1 MVVKFISDD
10 VVLFLVFGGQL
21 KRPENVVGLVAHTV
35 DEGVDL
41 RFFISGGQARRD
53 SEVLKTAEP
62 LRPLVRCREVERLW
76 RCHAQASHLGSALL
90 LCVSYRCH
98 HVALGTATC
107 VGTGGTERDNTC
119 LESCDSRHI
128 HI

>member
-1 MVVKFISDD
+1 VLHLSEGLRSWIPTTIRSRIISSWSASYPQCSAKLRELHWLTRLLAATVEFGVFVYNISAGHEVVIKFISDD

-53 SEVLKTAEP
+53 SE
-62 LRPLVRCREVERLW
+62 
-76 RCHAQASHLGSALL
+76 AL
-90 LCVSYRCH
+90 
-98 HVALGTATC
+98 
-107 VGTGGTERDNTC
+107 
-119 LESCDSRHI
+119 
-128 HI
+128 